1 MAKQE
6 SNKDSTLENVVQ
18 ALATDN
24 SETRKT
30 NGEEKQGP
38 LYKFFLDGLKDVYYV
53 ENVLIDALKKLED
66 ASTTE
71 ELKDAF
77 EDHRLQ
83 TKKHVSRI
91 EKIFSHL
98 DEEPEQKE
106 CAAINGIITEAEE
119 IIKSTPEGSMTR
131 DAALI
136 IAAQKAEHY
145 EIATYG
151 GLAQIAITMGWKKVA
166 DLLEDTL
173 DEEEET
179 DLDLTEIAEAFINL
193 DAEMES

>member
-6 SNKDSTLENVVQ
+6 SKKDSTLENVVQ

-24 SETRKT
+24 SETRQT
-30 NGEEKQGP
+30 NSQEKKGP

-98 DEEPEQKE
+98 DEEPQQKE
-106 CAAINGIITEAEE
+106 CAAIQGIITEAEE

-166 DLLEDTL
+166 DLLENTL
-173 DEEEET
+173 EEEEET